1 MVSRVE
7 PLTTNHEL
15 LPAICMVGLTMNF
28 VQSKLNDYAKQTQF
42 FDMPENIQI
51 AITLVITITNNHE
64 LLPAYGGMNYSKQ
77 TQSNPIYGEQTQR
90 VEPSNPI
97 LPAYGGFIRRSVC
110 LPACGGAEI
119 CENMHESVIDFEY
132 N

>member
-51 AITLVITITNNHE
+51 AITLVITITNSHE
-64 LLPAYGGMNYSKQ
+64 LSPAYGGTNYSAKQ
-77 TQSNPIYGEQTQR
+77 TQFAGESNERKIL
-90 VEPSNPI
+90 SNKV
-97 LPAYGGFIRRSVC
+97 L
-110 LPACGGAEI
+110 
-119 CENMHESVIDFEY
+119 
-132 N
+132 